1 MTTAEDTVNGAI
13 NLDRTDESITYKM
26 ENCDRVRCITCKAGI
41 LCMDNSVTNRITG
54 DIFPLTFTGSCL
66 TKNCVYVIKCKHSG
80 CQFQYI
86 GHTINH
92 IASRVSQHKSSIL
105 RGGGCKVL
113 RDHFTL
119 IHDLGDIS
127 IMPIHLLP
135 EDITLKDRESIED
148 SWILKVNTV
157 FPYGL
162 NVRVKK
168 VGIMDSEIDVITTK
182 SNIYSKFDVVK
193 ISRGQRGGVSN
204 NTSTACNFDVSSF
217 FDSVMSGNVGF
228 NNIRSQLCALKK
240 KLLKLVYIKSISLLN
255 DGIDSV
261 LHRHFCLLVKDL
273 SWFYLSR
280 MGMSKSSKKRPS
292 NYIVVK
298 YVNKFVEY
306 INFRKIFNN
315 HEVQQ
320 AAPFK
325 STNLSVPIISFKY
338 TPTIRSTVLNYKQT
352 YFEILDPSNIS
363 CNCTSSKFIDP
374 HHQHII
380 TGDLSIIENTKLRLL
395 LSKGLNYRDQVP
407 PCKKLAIKA
416 IKDAVN
422 IYADKMSQRYSIPI
436 QTFSEWKI
444 KILEHVQQQLE
455 GRKNYNFNSVL
466 SDNDVISEL
475 NKLHQTFVFVSTD
488 KAANNVTIMCK
499 KLYVS
504 LIQNELKSST
514 FEHVDK
520 TVDSIF
526 TEHSEFMNKYG
537 IKMEDNN
544 KKLPFLY
551 ITPKQHKSPIGFR
564 FITSGNACTLQQ
576 LSVYLGICLKSMLHS
591 AQNKSKYDHKFHNRN
606 DFFIIDSNQP
616 ILDFIGRDRYA
627 KGKKSIATFDFSTL
641 YTSIPHAQL
650 KDNLLK
656 FVNRIFEF
664 KDKLYIIPN
673 LYTKKAYFS
682 NNKGKS
688 VGFNKEDL
696 LNCLY
701 YLIDN
706 SYVIYDDIIY
716 RQTVGIPMGTNA
728 GPQIANVY
736 LHVYEFE
743 YVKSLI
749 ELGDESSL
757 RKLRN
762 IFRYQDDLISF
773 NDEGLL
779 NSSLDKIYPKE
790 MVVNNTN
797 ISPCKCSYL
806 DLTISIFRNK
816 YLVKLYDKRK
826 DYKFNV
832 ISYPFLDGNI
842 PTNQSYGVFI
852 SQLVRF
858 SKINSTFKGFV
869 DDTRELVK
877 KLTKQGFLLAALRNK
892 FFKFYQSYLNIWGK
906 FGFDILDEMSSIF
919 S

>member
-1 MTTAEDTVNGAI
+1 MTTSEDTVNGAI
-13 NLDRTDESITYKM
+13 NLDRTAESITYNM
-26 ENCDRVRCITCKAGI
+26 ENCDRARCVTCKGGR
-41 LCMDNSVTNRITG
+41 LCMDNSVTNHITG
-54 DIFPLTFTGSCL
+54 EVYPLKFTGSCL
-66 TKNCVYVIKCKHSG
+66 TKNCVYVIKCKQSG

-92 IASRVSQHKSSIL
+92 IASRVSQHKSSI
-105 RGGGCKVL
+105 RKGGGCKAL
-113 RDHFTL
+113 RDHFTML
-119 IHDLGDIS
+119 HDLEDIS
-127 IMPIHLLP
+127 IMPIDLLP
-135 EDITLKDRESIED
+135 KNISLKERESIED

-204 NTSTACNFDVSSF
+204 ITSTNFDISLF
-217 FDSVMSGNVGF
+217 FDSVLSGNVEF
-228 NNIRSQLCALKK
+228 NTIRSQLCALKK

-255 DGIDSV
+255 DGIDNI
-261 LHRHFCLLVKDL
+261 LPRHFCLMVKDL
-273 SWFYLSR
+273 SWFYLLR
-280 MGMSKSSKKRPS
+280 MGVSKSANKQSS
-292 NYIVVK
+292 NYVVVK

-306 INFRKIFNN
+306 VNFRKIFKNP
-315 HEVQQ
+315 EVLQ

-338 TPTIRSTVLNYKQT
+338 TPTIRSTILNYKQT
-352 YFEILDPSNIS
+352 YLENTDLSNIS
-363 CNCTSSKFIDP
+363 CNCTSSNFIDP
-374 HHQHII
+374 HHQHIV
-380 TGDLSIIENTKLRLL
+380 TGDLSIIENTKLRQL
-395 LSKGLNYRDQVP
+395 LSKGLNYRDQAP
-407 PCKKLAIKA
+407 PNKILAIKA

-422 IYADKMSQRYSIPI
+422 IYADKMSERYSIPM
-436 QTFSEWKI
+436 TMFSEWKI
-444 KILEHVQQQLE
+444 NILEHVKQQLE
-455 GRKNYNFNSVL
+455 GRKNYKFNSIL
-466 SDNDVISEL
+466 SDKDVVTEL
-475 NKLHQTFVFVSTD
+475 NNLHQSFVFVPTD

-499 KLYVS
+499 KFYVS

-514 FEHVDK
+514 FERVDK
-520 TVDSIF
+520 SVHTIF
-526 TEHSEFMNKYG
+526 TEHLEFMDKYG
-537 IKMEDNN
+537 IKMEDSNN
-544 KKLPFLY
+544 KLPFLY
-551 ITPKQHKSPIGFR
+551 ITPKQHKNPTGFR
-564 FITSGNACTLQQ
+564 FITAGNACTLQQ

-591 AQNKSKYDHKFHNRN
+591 AHNKSKYDHKFHNRN
-606 DFFIIDSNQP
+606 DFFVIESNQP
-616 ILDFIGRDRYA
+616 ILDFICRDKYT
-627 KGKKSIATFDFSTL
+627 KGKKSISTFDFSTL
-641 YTSIPHAQL
+641 YTSIPHSQL
-650 KDNLLK
+650 KDNLYK

-664 KDKLYIIPN
+664 KDKDYIIPN

-682 NNKGKS
+682 NAKGRN
-688 VGFNKEDL
+688 VGFNKDDL

-706 SYVIYDDIIY
+706 SYVIYNDIVF

-728 GPQIANVY
+728 GPQVANVY

-743 YVKSLI
+743 YIKSLI
-749 ELGDESSL
+749 ELGDEDSL
-757 RKLRN
+757 MKLRN

-773 NDEGLL
+773 NDEELL
-779 NSSLDKIYPKE
+779 NSSLNKIYPKE

-797 ISPCKCSYL
+797 ISPRKCSYL
-806 DLTISIFRNK
+806 DLTISIFRNQ

-906 FGFDILDEMSSIF
+906 FGFDIFDEMSSIF